1 MRPNGWLPPAWMRP
15 LNRVPPKNEVGAV
28 LSRLRQSL
36 TGASETPGSD
46 AMVLLAHVIGRDRAW
61 LLAHPEADLSP
72 AQSEQIEQA
81 AHRLGEGEPLPYLL
95 GHWEFFGLDFEVN
108 PAVMIPRPET
118 ELLVETA
125 LEWLRSHPAARLVAD
140 VGTGSGCIAI
150 AVARAAF
157 STRRG
162 NHTNLH
168 VTAGDISRLALQV
181 AQRNACRHQVGSLV
195 HFFQGDLLTPA
206 AGPFDLVCAN
216 LPYIPTA
223 TLHGLAVAAHEP
235 RLALDGG
242 PEGLTLVDR
251 LLDQLTT
258 RLAPGGLVLLE
269 IEATRGA
276 AALSHARETFPRAKT
291 GLLKD
296 LSGLDRLVRIEA
308 T

>member
-1 MRPNGWLPPAWMRP
+1 MKPR
-15 LNRVPPKNEVGAV
+15 NRVRPKNEVGG
-28 LSRLRQSL
+28 LLNRLRQRL

-46 AMVLLAHVIGRDRAW
+46 SMALLAHVIGRDRAW

-81 AHRLGEGEPLPYLL
+81 AHRLEGGEPLPYLL
-95 GHWEFFGLDFEVN
+95 GHWEFFGLDFEVS

-125 LEWLRSHPAARLVAD
+125 LEWLRSHPAARLAAD

-150 AVARAAF
+150 AIAVARAAF
-157 STRRG
+157 SAGAG
-162 NHTNLH
+162 NRTILH
-168 VTAGDISRLALQV
+168 VTAGDISRPALQV
-181 AQRNACRHQVGSLV
+181 AQRNARRHQVGNLV
-195 HFFQGDLLTPA
+195 HFFQGELLAPA

-251 LLDQLTT
+251 LLDQLPT
-258 RLAPGGLVLLE
+258 RLAPGGLALLE

-276 AALSHARETFPRAKT
+276 AAISHARETFPRAKT

-296 LSGLDRLVRIEA
+296 LNGLDRLVRIEN